1 MSRIISLLVMFSV
14 SLLVACCSAPESK
27 TDLQVEENKTL
38 VRRDFEEIWIKGNLD
53 VIDEI
58 YDANFVKYSND
69 DKPKVHGPEE
79 LKQTATVHRTTF
91 PDMQFAIEDMVAEG
105 DKVAV
110 RWTFTGTHKGK
121 LVVGIP
127 PTGLQATMTG
137 IAIYRITGGKI
148 MEIWVNSDVLGLWL
162 QLGVIPPIGEGEE

>member
-27 TDLQVEENKTL
+27 TDLQVEENKAL
-38 VRRDFEEIWIKGNLD
+38 VRRDFEEVWNQGKLE

-58 YDANFVKYSND
+58 YDANFV
-69 DKPKVHGPEE
+69 
-79 LKQTATVHRTTF
+79 
-91 PDMQFAIEDMVAEG
+91 MVAEG